1 MILAWSLLLINLAP
15 APSPVHAPASGKR
28 ATTTATGIQR
38 GALLDPFAEHGPL
51 KKHRPLP
58 PSPGDKGLKDPFA
71 APQKPT
77 RNTAKRA
84 KIATA
89 EGPLIDPFSIAPG
102 MRAVKLRIS
111 GELKDPF
118 GAPKQRPG
126 RRKAA
131 LSSPEQVR
139 IQRLPPSST
148 RLPQRQDQPTSP
160 PSSTR
165 LPQRPD
171 PPVQPP
177 SSTRLPRRP
186 DPPAQAPSPSQVPI
200 QRPKCRAAAAAK
212 PPCPAPPQGAGS
224 S

>member
-15 APSPVHAPASGKR
+15 APSPVHSPASGKR
-28 ATTTATGIQR
+28 ATTTAIGIQG
-38 GALLDPFAEHGPL
+38 GALLDPFTEHGQL

-58 PSPGDKGLKDPFA
+58 PSAEDQGLKDPFA
-71 APQKPT
+71 APHKPT
-77 RNTAKRA
+77 HNTAKRA

-102 MRAVKLRIS
+102 VHPVKLRIS

-126 RRKAA
+126 GRKAA

-139 IQRLPPSST
+139 IQRLPP
-148 RLPQRQDQPTSP
+148 

-165 LPQRPD
+165 LPQRPAQ
-171 PPVQPP
+171 PAQPP
-177 SSTRLPRRP
+177 SSTRLPQP
-186 DPPAQAPSPSQVPI
+186 TQPPSSTPLPQGSAQPTQPPPPSQVPI
-200 QRPKCRAAAAAK
+200 QRPKCRAAAGAK